1 MKWVRDYAW
10 LAAPILFVIYFVWLR
25 PARGPDPKA
34 AIAHFEAQRAD
45 LEKKRA
51 EWEAQRAEF
60 DQQQARQRTD
70 HTLFRLRIL
79 GEAYRDHLDR
89 AKKPPQAAD
98 LAYITGDLTS
108 VRDNEPFVI
117 TWGVD
122 LANLKDGAG
131 TLLAWEKSA
140 ADDGSR
146 CVLMADGKTAKA
158 VTAAEFAALPK
169 ATPDDRA
176 APR

>member
-1 MKWVRDYAW
+1 MKWVRDVGW
-10 LAAPILFVIYFVWLR
+10 LAALVFAAVYFVWLR

-34 AIAHFEAQRAD
+34 AIAHFEAQRAE
-45 LEKKRA
+45 LEKQRA
-51 EWEAQRAEF
+51 EWEARRAEF
-60 DQQQARQRTD
+60 DQKLARQRTD

-79 GEAYRDHLDR
+79 GEAYRDHVDR

-98 LAYITGDLTS
+98 LAYITADLTS

-122 LANLKDGAG
+122 PGKVKDGAG
-131 TLLAWEKSA
+131 TLLAWETTA
-140 ADDGSR
+140 AADGSR

-169 ATPDDRA
+169 AAPDDKAR
-176 APR
+176 